1 LNEAGFELTKWRMH
15 DKVAMNFTIR
25 QATRG
30 DLPRLVEIRNH
41 YIAHTNM
48 TFDTAETTVEAQI
61 DWFEGFGDGP
71 YQILVAESGGQV
83 LGSAYSSRYRA
94 RAAFDT
100 TVETSISLSPA
111 HRGAG
116 VGTALYTELLQRL
129 ARQPVHLAVA
139 GIALPNAASI
149 ALHRK
154 LGFTEVGTFREYAR
168 KNGHWLSSTWF
179 QRPIEPA

>member
-1 LNEAGFELTKWRMH
+1 MH
-15 DKVAMNFTIR
+15 DKPAVNFTIR
-25 QATRG
+25 RAERA

-41 YIAHTNM
+41 YITHTNM
-48 TFDTAETTVEAQI
+48 TFETVESTVEEQI
-61 DWFEGFGDGP
+61 EWFEGFGDGP
-71 YQILVAESGGQV
+71 YQMLVATSGGQV
-83 LGSAYSSRYRA
+83 QGSAYSSRYRA

-111 HRGAG
+111 HCGAG
-116 VGTALYTELLQRL
+116 MGTALYTALLQRL

-139 GIALPNAASI
+139 GIALPNEASI

-168 KNGHWLSSTWF
+168 KNGSWMSSTWF
-179 QRPIEPA
+179 QRLIEPM